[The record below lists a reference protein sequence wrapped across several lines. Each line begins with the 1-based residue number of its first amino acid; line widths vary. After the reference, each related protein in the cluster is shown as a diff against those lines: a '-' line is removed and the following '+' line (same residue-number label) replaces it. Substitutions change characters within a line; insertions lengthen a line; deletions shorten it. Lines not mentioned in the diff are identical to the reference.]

1 MLITDAQVHIW
12 RASTPERPWR
22 AGEKAH
28 RDPALDGDELVG
40 HMDAAGVDRAIL
52 VPPFLDFD
60 RNDVVLDAARAYPD
74 RFAAMGRLDLE
85 DPASAGRIATWRA
98 QPGMLGFRYSFH
110 RPAIAHLLAERG
122 VEWLWQG
129 AARAGVPIMIYVD
142 HSVLQHID
150 DVAARYPDVK
160 LILCHM
166 SLPLGK
172 KDDGAFRDL
181 DKLLALAKRPNI
193 GVKVSA
199 LPCYTSESYPYPSV
213 HRHVRRV
220 YDAFGPRRMFWGSD
234 MSRLPSTATYRQ
246 VVTLFTEE
254 MPWLASDELEWI
266 MGRALS
272 QWLDWPPY

>member
-1 MLITDAQVHIW
+1 
-12 RASTPERPWR
+12 RR
-22 AGEKAH
+22 
-28 RDPALDGDELVG
+28 
-40 HMDAAGVDRAIL
+40 
-52 VPPFLDFD
+52 
-60 RNDVVLDAARAYPD
+60 
-74 RFAAMGRLDLE
+74 
-85 DPASAGRIATWRA
+85 
-98 QPGMLGFRYSFH
+98 
-110 RPAIAHLLAERG
+110 
-122 VEWLWQG
+122 VEWLWQ
-129 AARAGVPIMIYVD
+129 ASARAGVPIMIYVD
-142 HSVLQHID
+142 HSVLHHID

-172 KDDGAFRDL
+172 KDDEAFRDL

-220 YDAFGPRRMFWGSD
+220 YDAFGPTRMFWGSD